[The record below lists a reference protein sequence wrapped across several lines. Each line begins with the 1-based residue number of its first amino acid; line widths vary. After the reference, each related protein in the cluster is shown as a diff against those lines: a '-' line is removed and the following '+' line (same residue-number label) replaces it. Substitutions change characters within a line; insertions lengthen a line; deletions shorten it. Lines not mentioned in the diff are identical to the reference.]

1 MVRVYRIEVEF
12 TNSLIPF
19 VDWDVYPF
27 EKTFSNILSFGF
39 HIGRIVIEEDPD
51 GELHCSDRLPSA

>member
-1 MVRVYRIEVEF
+1 MARVYRIEIEF
-12 TNSLIPF
+12 SNSLIPF

-39 HIGRIVIEEDPD
+39 HIGRIVIEEDLD
-51 GELHCSDRLPSA
+51 GKLHSPNGLQSS